1 MSRPAAWERAG
12 LFAKTMSNVTPPG
25 ALMEDPVLWPPLDG
39 GASSARER
47 PERFIAA
54 VSRRFLRA
62 SLGDLDAAIAE
73 TLANVGDFVSADGVC
88 LASFDSGGLRVIGHW
103 PPHADPSA
111 LLPPSP
117 QEQTPWLIWLGSLA
131 RGETAGPASATLADA
146 PPAVRDAFHK
156 AGVHSAL
163 CVPLV
168 FAGRP
173 VGILCAHSAQPGE
186 PWSDAARS
194 MLGAVAEILASSL
207 EHKRD
212 KEDIS
217 RTASLLAAASSAT
230 ARLLESHDLP
240 AAVRR
245 VLETLAT
252 AAGAQRV
259 YVFENQTHARGHAA
273 VQRHVWSAAGAPP
286 LPPGA
291 AAIAA
296 GGLPSQW
303 VAQLAAGLP
312 IRGVTREIPE
322 ADQAFPLARSAVSFL
337 LAPIRLEEQF
347 WGFIGADD
355 CDRRRVWSSAEADTL
370 ATVGA
375 AIGGAMVRDRFQ
387 TLLLNSR
394 ARYRAVVDSQTE
406 LVCRYLPD
414 GSLSFVN
421 DAYCRYYST
430 PRKSLVGTPFLRF
443 VAPED
448 VPAVTSATAAL
459 GEAHPAVDIEHRA
472 CLPDGGVRWQHW
484 AIRAI
489 VQAGAVVEYQAAGRD
504 VTREKIAEEQ
514 LNRLN
519 AELESRVLDRTR
531 ELEAANLR
539 LAEANERLRLQSA
552 ELERQAVA
560 LKEHAAELDV
570 QRRRAEDADKM
581 KSEFLANMSHELR
594 TPLNSVIA
602 LSQLILSRGPGRKP
616 EQDTSLLQ
624 IIERSGRRL
633 LNLIDDILDLSKVE
647 AGRMELCLSRVAPR
661 DVAQEAIDTVRVTA
675 EQKGLQVTVQVGD
688 VPAIYSDEGK
698 IRQILVNLLG
708 NSAKFTE
715 QGHIELRVSQ
725 DAGRVVFAVSDT
737 GIGISQQDL
746 LRVFEAFRQADGSI
760 TRKYGGTGLGLTI
773 SRKLANLLGGDITV
787 QSELGKGSV
796 FSLALPLEC
805 PAPPP
810 PPEKHPEP
818 RPLHEAAPQ
827 DGSRRVLIVE
837 DNPDNM
843 LTVQAVL
850 NEMGAPHLSA
860 TDGQQGLDLARER
873 RPGLILMDL
882 QLPGLSGLDATRA
895 IKTDAS
901 LRHIPVIAL
910 TAKAMRGDRDK
921 ALEAGCDDYLAKPFK
936 PSDLMALVRKWL
948 R

>member
-1 MSRPAAWERAG
+1 
-12 LFAKTMSNVTPPG
+12 
-25 ALMEDPVLWPPLDG
+25 MEDPVFWPPLDSD
-39 GASSARER
+39 ASVSRER
-47 PERFIAA
+47 PERLIAA

-62 SLGDLDAAIAE
+62 SLDDIDTAIAE
-73 TLANVGDFVSADGVC
+73 TLAHAAAFVGADGVC
-88 LASFDSGGLRVIGHW
+88 LASFDGAGLHIIGHW

-111 LLPPSP
+111 LLPAAP
-117 QEQTPWLIWLGSLA
+117 ENQTPWLAWLGNLV
-131 RGETAGPASATLADA
+131 RGGGASPASATLADA
-146 PPAVRDAFHK
+146 PSPVRDAFQK
-156 AGVHSAL
+156 ARVQSAL

-173 VGILCAHSAQPGE
+173 VGVLCACSTQPGE
-186 PWSDAARS
+186 PWSDTGRS
-194 MLGAVAEILASSL
+194 LLGVVAEILASSL
-207 EHKRD
+207 QHKRD
-212 KEDIS
+212 KEDLS

-230 ARLLESHDLP
+230 ARLLDSHDLT
-240 AAVRR
+240 AAARR
-245 VLETLAT
+245 VLETVAQ
-252 AAGAQRV
+252 AAGADRV
-259 YVFENQTHARGHAA
+259 YVFENQSHSRGHAA
-273 VQRHVWSAAGAPP
+273 VQRHEWSSPAAPA

-291 AAIAA
+291 GAIAA
-296 GGLPSQW
+296 GALPPHW
-303 VAQLAAGLP
+303 VDQLASGLP
-312 IRGVTREIPE
+312 IRGLTHELSE
-322 ADQAFPLARSAVSFL
+322 NEQAFPLARSAVSFL
-337 LAPIRLEEQF
+337 LAPIRLEDQF

-355 CDRRRVWSSAEADTL
+355 CSRRRLWSAAEADAL

-375 AIGGAMVRDRFQ
+375 AVGGAIVRDRFQ

-430 PRKSLVGTPFLRF
+430 SRKNLVGTPFFRF

-448 VPAVTSATAAL
+448 LPAVIRQTSAL
-459 GEAHPAVDIEHRA
+459 SEAHPAIEIEHRA
-472 CLPDGGVRWQHW
+472 CLPDGVRWQRW

-489 VQAGAVVEYQAAGRD
+489 VQAGAIVEYQAAGRD
-504 VTREKIAEEQ
+504 ITRQRIAEEQ
-514 LNRLN
+514 LNQLN
-519 AELESRVLDRTR
+519 IELESRVRERTR
-531 ELEAANLR
+531 ELELANSR
-539 LAEANERLRLQSA
+539 LAEANERLRLQSK
-552 ELERQAVA
+552 ELERQAAA

-570 QRRRAEDADKM
+570 QRKRAEDADRM

-616 EQDTSLLQ
+616 EQDASLLQ

-633 LNLIDDILDLSKVE
+633 LSLIDDILDLSKVE
-647 AGRMELCLSRVAPR
+647 AGRMELSLSRIAPR
-661 DVAQEAIDTVRVTA
+661 DVAQEAVDTVRVTA
-675 EQKGLQVTVQVGD
+675 EQKGLQISAQIGD
-688 VPAIYSDEGK
+688 VPPIYSDEGK

-715 QGHIELRVSQ
+715 HGRIELRVTH
-725 DAGRVVFAVSDT
+725 DAGKVVFAVSDT
-737 GIGISQQDL
+737 GIGISPQDL
-746 LRVFEAFRQADGSI
+746 LHIFEAFRQADGSI

-773 SRKLANLLGGDITV
+773 SRKLARLLGGDITV

-796 FSLALPLEC
+796 FSLVLPLEC
-805 PAPPP
+805 PAPT
-810 PPEKHPEP
+810 PPEEH
-818 RPLHEAAPQ
+818 RPAPQ
-827 DGSRRVLIVE
+827 PAQNAQPPDGNRRILIVE
-837 DNPDNM
+837 DNPDNL
-843 LTVQAVL
+843 LTIQAVL
-850 NEMGAPHLSA
+850 NEMGAEHFSA
-860 TDGQQGLDLARER
+860 ADGQQGLDLTRQR

-895 IKTDAS
+895 IKADPS

-936 PSDLMALVRKWL
+936 PSDLVALVKKWL
-948 R
+948 P